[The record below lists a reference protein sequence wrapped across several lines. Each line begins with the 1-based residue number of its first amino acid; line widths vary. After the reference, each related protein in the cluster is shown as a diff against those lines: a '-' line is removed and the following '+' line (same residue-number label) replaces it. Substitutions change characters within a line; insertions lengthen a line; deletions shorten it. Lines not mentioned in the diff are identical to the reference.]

1 MKERQRWITIPKV
14 LDTTAYNKT
23 IKASSTAQNHIRLR
37 FQDLLTLCL
46 ETVNI
51 DFKLSQDA
59 HQAEQA
65 SVGRASEHR
74 LVNRMTSRLEVV
86 DAIINAGGSHM
97 CWTTTR

>member
-1 MKERQRWITIPKV
+1 M
-14 LDTTAYNKT
+14 LDTTVFSNPAN
-23 IKASSTAQNHIRLR
+23 ASSTAQNHIRLR

-74 LVNRMTSRLEVV
+74 LAKRMTSTLEEAG
-86 DAIINAGGSHM
+86 AIINAGGSHL